1 MLGCK
6 MSGASRTLFAV
17 VSVALLTPAVLA
29 QAPPPE
35 QPFSSISWRPL
46 SKAKPAT
53 HLKMG
58 TLEVRFEKTT
68 LSAISDAI
76 GLGRMFHQGDAA
88 ESIYWLCYTIRG
100 GARAERLWIVA
111 HGEMGGPEHAVTLV
125 TAQEVQLTVQ
135 PTDDCPALPSALQPL
150 SLAQDVWLGIPE
162 SKALQVLGRPS
173 HRKGSWRSFDYQ
185 GKVPGNCQPDGF
197 DLMNWLVF
205 RTIEGRIVAISA
217 GQVTSC

>member
-1 MLGCK
+1 

-17 VSVALLTPAVLA
+17 AGVALLTPAVLA
-29 QAPPPE
+29 QTPPPE
-35 QPFSSISWRPL
+35 HPFSSISWRPL
-46 SKAKPAT
+46 SKEKPAT

-68 LSAISDAI
+68 LSAISDAT

-111 HGEMGGPEHAVTLV
+111 HGEMGGREHAVTLV
-125 TAQEVQLTVQ
+125 TAQEVQPTVK
-135 PTDDCPALPSALQPL
+135 PTDDCPTLPSAFQPL
-150 SLAQDVWLGIPE
+150 SLAQHVWLGIPE

-185 GKVPGNCQPDGF
+185 GKVPGSCQPDGF